1 MTQRLG
7 QQPDPARKLQPGEP
21 RFHSLW
27 RPKPPGAYYDNATAE
42 AAVAFFPAFC
52 RLTEDEW
59 AGNPFVLEPWQAKWI
74 IRPAFGWKRKDGTRL
89 YRRVMI
95 WIPRKN
101 GKTALIAG
109 VSHLLL
115 LGDAVRGAECYSIA
129 SSGDQ
134 AKLVFEAASAMVA
147 YSPELAEQYEV
158 FEESLYVRATMSRFE
173 FLTGKPRGKHGL
185 KTTYLIGDEVHEWAT
200 NRLYTYVRQ
209 AMKSRREP
217 MEWLISTAG
226 VEDGYGVELWD
237 ESLKICEGTF
247 DDPETLVLIWCAP
260 PAIKDEDLY
269 TERTQ
274 REANPNYGI
283 SIRPDAIDKEA
294 REAKQSTRSENDYK
308 RYTLNIWVGQDERWL
323 PMPSWNACTD
333 GGPDSWQDIA
343 ARMEG
348 RRCFGGL
355 DLASTKDFNALVWMF
370 PPESEDDPS
379 ERWVMLPRFWWPKAS
394 MKLAAAKSRIPFEE
408 WERAQAFTATPGNTA
423 DHKAIEE
430 QVLADMGRFKVEGLG
445 IDLFNAHSIAT
456 SLTEQGVPVELIR
469 FGMLSMSMP
478 SKLLE
483 TLVLEERLDHG
494 AHPLLR
500 WMASNVAIRRDSSEN
515 YMPCKTA
522 SANKIDGIAAGV
534 MALAMASRGPA
545 QKAYQGSGDLL
556 ILPYGNQAQQQP
568 QR

>member
-1 MTQRLG
+1 MSRLG
-7 QQPDPARKLQPGEP
+7 KQPDPARKLEPGEP
-21 RFHSLW
+21 RYHSVW
-27 RPKPPGAYYDNATAE
+27 RPKPPGAWFDTETAD

-52 RLTEDEW
+52 CLTEDEF
-59 AGNPFVLEPWQAKWI
+59 AGQPFILQGWQEKWI
-74 IRPAFGWKRKDGTRL
+74 IRQAFGWKRADGTRL

-101 GKTALIAG
+101 GKTALMGG

-134 AKLVFEAASAMVA
+134 AELLFKQAASMVA
-147 YSPELAEQYEV
+147 YSPALAEQYEV
-158 FEESLYVRATMSRFE
+158 FEESLFVRATMSRFE

-185 KTTYLIGDEVHEWAT
+185 KTTYLFGDEVHEWSN

-226 VEDGYGVELWD
+226 VEEGFGVELWD

-247 DDPETLVLIWCAP
+247 DDPETLVLIWCGP
-260 PAIKDEDLY
+260 PNVKEEDLY
-269 TERTQ
+269 TERTI
-274 REANPNYGI
+274 REANPNFGI
-283 SIRPDAIDKEA
+283 SIRPDAIAKEA
-294 REAKQSTRSENDYK
+294 REAKQSTRAENDFK

-323 PMPSWNACTD
+323 PMPAWNACTT
-333 GGPDSWQDIA
+333 GGPDSWADIEE
-343 ARMEG
+343 RMAG

-355 DLASTKDFNALVWMF
+355 DLASTKDFNALVWLF
-370 PPESEDDPS
+370 PPESDDDAEP
-379 ERWVMLPRFWWPKAS
+379 WVLLPRFWWPKAS
-394 MKLAAAKSRIPFEE
+394 MKLAAAKSRVPFEE
-408 WERAQAFTATPGNTA
+408 WEKAGGFIATSGNTA
-423 DHKAIEE
+423 DHNAIEE

-456 SLTEQGVPVELIR
+456 NLAEQNVPVELVR
-469 FGMLSMSMP
+469 FGMLSMSGP

-483 TLVLEERLDHG
+483 RLVLEHRLDHG
-494 AHPLLR
+494 GQPVLR

-515 YMPCKTA
+515 YMPCKQA
-522 SANKIDGIAAGV
+522 SANKIDGIAATV
-534 MALAMASRGPA
+534 MALAMAGREPV
-545 QKAYQGSGDLL
+545 QKHYQGSGELL
-556 ILPYGNQAQQQP
+556 VLPYSPRAP
-568 QR
+568 R